1 MGKSKIIIILLM
13 MLSIGII
20 SLYTTYAYE
29 EENAIETIIEE
40 STADNNFQSELK
52 ESENKEVIIGPKEE
66 KFYEMTL
73 NQPYDENVKYGI
85 FYKMVSPEQLASN
98 VTITLADDSE
108 DILENVIKPG
118 ETINVSIKIINDSE
132 YTVTLILDA
141 KGGFE
146 NRPIDEID
154 TDWIL
159 IK

>member
-1 MGKSKIIIILLM
+1 MSKNKIIIVLLM
-13 MLSIGII
+13 MLSVGII
-20 SLYTTYAYE
+20 SLYSTYAYE
-29 EENAIETIIEE
+29 EDNSIDMILEE
-40 STADNNFQSELK
+40 STANDNLQIQIKGSN
-52 ESENKEVIIGPKEE
+52 NKEVVIGPKEE
-66 KFYEMTL
+66 RFYEITL

-85 FYKMVSPEQLASN
+85 FYKMVSPEQLPSN

-118 ETINVSIKIINDSE
+118 EIINVSIKITNDSE